1 MWPEPPW
8 APLRDSAWL
17 GDLEPVSHV
26 CYLTA
31 APTTVC
37 RFMCR
42 IRFQAKGFRVSGV
55 KFWEAAV
62 VIGLKLCKRFGFS
75 IFMKSAVIEVEG
87 ACQCDLGRS
96 PVTPHLRSLSGR
108 VTVVRGALCM
118 RLWVWRLWEKGSSGQ
133 VGVWGCTFSLASPPS
148 PRPERGLPAKSREGT
163 GYQNAHQV
171 PSGKKGFAQTWAQGQ
186 GVQSRG
192 IGDDAFFP
200 PGREDER
207 EDLASAPKWWFNILL

>member
-17 GDLEPVSHV
+17 GDLEPASHV

-42 IRFQAKGFRVSGV
+42 IRSQAKGFRVSGV

-75 IFMKSAVIEVEG
+75 VFMKSAVIEVEG

-96 PVTPHLRSLSGR
+96 PVPPSSQIPVWTCDGHQGGSLHEAMSPTPLGEGELGPGGHVGPHLFSSVSTVPQTRKRPSSQVTRRDRLSECPPSAIWEEG
-108 VTVVRGALCM
+108 LCSD
-118 RLWVWRLWEKGSSGQ
+118 L
-133 VGVWGCTFSLASPPS
+133 S
-148 PRPERGLPAKSREGT
+148 PRP
-163 GYQNAHQV
+163 
-171 PSGKKGFAQTWAQGQ
+171 
-186 GVQSRG
+186 
-192 IGDDAFFP
+192 
-200 PGREDER
+200 GRSEQR
-207 EDLASAPKWWFNILL
+207 N